1 MVLQLHLLFIQLF
14 QIMKNIQEL
23 VEIQTDGRDEVYN
36 DVVKTVQLPDSYTLK
51 IYNSNMH
58 FDIDT
63 HEVLFMQSWATV
75 DTHRPYTFFGDYY
88 NEKDYRCHR
97 SCSCCL

>member
-1 MVLQLHLLFIQLF
+1 MSSPERWIREAMEEDKRQMMTIRVL
-14 QIMKNIQEL
+14 M
-23 VEIQTDGRDEVYN
+23 TDGRDEVYN

-63 HEVLFMQSWATV
+63 NEVLFMQSWV
-75 DTHRPYTFFGDYY
+75 
-88 NEKDYRCHR
+88 
-97 SCSCCL
+97 S